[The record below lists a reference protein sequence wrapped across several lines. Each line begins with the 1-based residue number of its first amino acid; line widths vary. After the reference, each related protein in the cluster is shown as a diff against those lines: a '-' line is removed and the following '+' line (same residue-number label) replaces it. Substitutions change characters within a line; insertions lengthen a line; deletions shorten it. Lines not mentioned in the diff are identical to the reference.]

1 VKHFGQTGPG
11 TTVNKRTVFFVSD
24 QTGITAETMGHSLMT
39 QFDGIEFRQVT
50 VPFIATVDKAIEA
63 VRKIDLVGKQE
74 GVRPIVFSTLVQ
86 EDVRNVVR
94 GSTGLFL
101 DFFDAFLAPLENE
114 LKTQSSHSMSRTH
127 RMADTHSY
135 ATRIDATNFALAN
148 DDGSVLRDYE
158 RADVILVGV
167 SRSGKTPTCLYLA
180 MQYGIFAANYPL
192 TEDDLESRKLPRGL
206 EAHSRKLFGLTI
218 KPDRLQQI
226 RNERTAAMHR
236 RARWH
241 SRCGRPNPCTSV
253 TGFHSSTRPNVP
265 SKRSR
270 AGFSTAPASSGACAP
285 DNTRAHG
292 IVEA

>member
-1 VKHFGQTGPG
+1 VKHFAGDAAAIREA
-11 TTVNKRTVFFVSD
+11 TVIKRTVFFVSD

-50 VPFIATVDKAIEA
+50 VPFIATVDKAVEA
-63 VRKIDLVGKQE
+63 VRKIDLVAAQE

-94 GSTGLFL
+94 GSTGFFL
-101 DFFDAFLAPLENE
+101 DFFDPFLAPLAAE
-114 LKTQSSHSMSRTH
+114 LKTQSIHTVSRTH
-127 RMADTHSY
+127 RMADTHAY

-148 DDGSVLRDYE
+148 DDGSVVRDYE

-192 TEDDLESRKLPRGL
+192 TEDDLESRKLPRAL
-206 EAHSRKLFGLTI
+206 DAHTRKLFGLTI

-226 RNERTAAMHR
+226 RNERRPDSRYSSAQQVAFEVRAAESLFERHSIPMLDATEVSIEEISSRILDRTGIER
-236 RARWH
+236 RL
-241 SRCGRPNPCTSV
+241 RP
-253 TGFHSSTRPNVP
+253 
-265 SKRSR
+265 
-270 AGFSTAPASSGACAP
+270 
-285 DNTRAHG
+285 
-292 IVEA
+292 